1 MLPTLNLFPVVLQ
14 EGTSTLS
21 SSVPLTSGEWDPF
34 ALLSDQESLSK
45 LDVFFLPK
53 IKQKQQQQQNH
64 KHMHPQTKQN
74 KLLVMTYFSFLRFSE
89 MCITFYWPLSLLWPE
104 NTS

>member
-45 LDVFFLPK
+45 FDVFLPK
-53 IKQKQQQQQNH
+53 IKQKQQQQNH
-64 KHMHPQTKQN
+64 KHMHPPNKTKQTPGDD
-74 KLLVMTYFSFLRFSE
+74 VFQF
-89 MCITFYWPLSLLWPE
+89 PE
-104 NTS
+104 VF